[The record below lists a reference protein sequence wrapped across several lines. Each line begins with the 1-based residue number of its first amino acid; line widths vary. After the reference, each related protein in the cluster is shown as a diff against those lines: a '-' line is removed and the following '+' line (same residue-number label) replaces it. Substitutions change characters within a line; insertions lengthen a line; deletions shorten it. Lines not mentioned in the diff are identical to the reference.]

1 MTEMTT
7 RLGLMQE
14 PKDFPLEKLLTI
26 SATEYAAM
34 SGKSLADF
42 TPYGV
47 IGHRMGYDFDVE
59 DGLIQELPFETEVV
73 VDYRVITVML
83 PSLHSGIVTEHYAI
97 GTALIPK
104 IKIRADK
111 K

>member
-42 TPYGV
+42 TPYGL
-47 IGHRMGYDFDVE
+47 IGDRMNYSQDAE
-59 DGLIQELPFETEVV
+59 DGLISMLPMETEAV
-73 VDYRVITVML
+73 VDYRVITLTV
-83 PSLHSGIVTEHYAI
+83 PSLDVGAVTEQYAI

-104 IKIRADK
+104 ETQTK
-111 K
+111 